1 MADLKTDGKFDRVKG
16 RARAMWGDLTDDDFD
31 KAKGNT
37 ENLIGR
43 IKEKTG
49 EATEDIR
56 RKLDDLFAEDEERR
70 VDGSAP
76 SGETSGDYE

>member
-1 MADLKTDGKFDRVKG
+1 MADLKTEGRFDRIKG
-16 RARAMWGDLTDDDFD
+16 RARAMWGDLTDDDFE

-49 EATEDIR
+49 ETAEDIQ
-56 RKLDDLFAEDEERR
+56 RKLDDLFAEEEGRGVEGR
-70 VDGSAP
+70 AESP
-76 SGETSGDYE
+76 ETSRDYQ

>member
-1 MADLKTDGKFDRVKG
+1 MADLKTEGRFDRIKG

-31 KAKGNT
+31 KAQGNT

-49 EATEDIR
+49 EATDDIR
-56 RKLDDLFAEDEERR
+56 RKLDDLFKEEE
-70 VDGSAP
+70 GG
-76 SGETSGDYE
+76 GESEAQRD